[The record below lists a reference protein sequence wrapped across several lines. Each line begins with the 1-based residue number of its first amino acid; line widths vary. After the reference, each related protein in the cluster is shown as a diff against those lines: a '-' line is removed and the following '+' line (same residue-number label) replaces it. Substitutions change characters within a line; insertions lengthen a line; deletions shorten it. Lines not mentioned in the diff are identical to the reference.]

1 MAPRRANRAAGSASA
16 AAAAAPAAPSSA
28 APPDRLRRTKRT
40 AQQSIRNI
48 TSRQNQLILQARE
61 QFNARAGT
69 SPSSR
74 RAAVQPSAALE
85 PGTVLTED
93 EKLQREVQDLMADIG
108 EDTRD
113 PEYLKL

>member
-1 MAPRRANRAAGSASA
+1 MKKVRIIMH
-16 AAAAAPAAPSSA
+16 
-28 APPDRLRRTKRT
+28 KRKNNPKPY
-40 AQQSIRNI
+40 S
-48 TSRQNQLILQARE
+48 
-61 QFNARAGT
+61 RAGT

-93 EKLQREVQDLMADIG
+93 EKLQREVQNLMADIG